1 MKNFLLFS
9 IDHSQATPAGGEAR
23 VRRVRFP
30 WPETEPVL
38 SLAEG
43 ILRKRRRGF
52 REDGQANGGQ
62 ANGASPT
69 ARGYTMKVIQLGV
82 LVCFL
87 IMAQLAVASPES
99 EREAE
104 KLFAAI
110 GMEEAMTQSMSQ
122 MVDLQLSQM
131 VDLQLLQNPAMEALL
146 RSVIMEFF
154 QKHMSW
160 ESLKPEFLKIYSEA
174 FSAEELREINDFYAT
189 GTGRK
194 TIKLMP
200 SLMAQGG
207 QIGAARLQANIGELE
222 AMIKEAERRQ
232 KSSGQ

>member
-52 REDGQANGGQ
+52 REDGQ

-232 KSSGQ
+232 KSSRQ